1 MYEKN
6 GLKSKHKAYFFSLH
20 VSSAV
25 SGQYMEDVKKGVFE
39 KTKDVLKT
47 LEGYSL
53 DDCKEIVR
61 CVSNHLEYRSNRVVT
76 ERPFNYEELLIA

>member
-1 MYEKN
+1 MGRLSPNLAKPQN
-6 GLKSKHKAYFFSLH
+6 
-20 VSSAV
+20 V

-76 ERPFNYEELLIA
+76 ETAFNYEELLIA

>member
-1 MYEKN
+1 MV
-6 GLKSKHKAYFFSLH
+6 LFIRFFANHSN
-20 VSSAV
+20 V

-76 ERPFNYEELLIA
+76 ETAFNYEELLIA